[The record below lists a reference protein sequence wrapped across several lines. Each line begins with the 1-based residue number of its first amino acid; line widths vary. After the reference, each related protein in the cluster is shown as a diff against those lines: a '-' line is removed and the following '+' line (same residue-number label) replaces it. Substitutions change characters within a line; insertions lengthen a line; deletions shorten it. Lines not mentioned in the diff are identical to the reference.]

1 MIASV
6 IAFLQ
11 IVVRLL
17 ADLVGLIALSL
28 RPRRSIEAENL
39 FLRRELALFKERGIR
54 PRRVD
59 AATRLSLALLSR
71 LFDWR
76 DALVV
81 VRPKTMIRWH
91 RAGWRLFWR
100 FKSRPGR
107 PRIPVELCQLIR
119 RMATENPLW
128 GEERIANELLLKLG
142 LRVSPR
148 TVRKYMPKRP
158 PGRPRGDQR
167 WATFLRNHAK
177 AIVACDFF
185 VAVTATFRLLY
196 VFVVIHHS
204 SRRLLHFNVTAH
216 PTAAWTLQQLR
227 EAFGFAGDYRYLLR
241 DRDTIFAGSLDES
254 IKHLG
259 LTVLKSP
266 AHSPKANAICE
277 RVIGTIRRECLDWLI
292 PLSDPHLRSMLKEWV
307 THYNGA
313 RPHMAL
319 GPGVPDPPAGA
330 VLRANEKSRHRL
342 GARAVVCARSLL
354 GGLHHEYSLTP
365 ALA

>member
-1 MIASV
+1 MIATM

-11 IVVRLL
+11 IIVRLL
-17 ADLVGLIALSL
+17 ADLVGMIALSL

-39 FLRRELALFKERGIR
+39 FLHHELARYVERSIR

-59 AATRLSLALLSR
+59 GATRLSLALG

-81 VRPKTMIRWH
+81 VRPDTIIRWH

-107 PRIPVELCQLIR
+107 PRIPVELRQLIR
-119 RMATENPLW
+119 RMAEENPLW

-148 TVRKYMPKRP
+148 TVRKYMPRRP

-177 AIVACDFF
+177 VIVACDFF

-204 SRRLLHFNVTAH
+204 SRRLLHFNVTAQ
-216 PTAAWTLQQLR
+216 PTATRALQQLR
-227 EAFGFAGDYRYLLR
+227 EAFGFAGEYRYLLR
-241 DRDTIFAGSLDES
+241 DRDRIFAGSLDES

-259 LTVLKSP
+259 LSVLKSP
-266 AHSPKANAICE
+266 PHSPKANAVCE
-277 RVIGTIRRECLDWLI
+277 QVIGTIRRE
-292 PLSDPHLRSMLKEWV
+292 
-307 THYNGA
+307 
-313 RPHMAL
+313 
-319 GPGVPDPPAGA
+319 
-330 VLRANEKSRHRL
+330 
-342 GARAVVCARSLL
+342 
-354 GGLHHEYSLTP
+354 
-365 ALA
+365 

>member
-1 MIASV
+1 V
-6 IAFLQ
+6 IALARS
-11 IVVRLL
+11 VLRLL
-17 ADLVGLIALSL
+17 ADLAGLVVLSL
-28 RPRRSIEAENL
+28 RPRRSVAAENL
-39 FLRRELALFKERGIR
+39 FLRRELALYLERGVK

-59 AATRLSLALLSR
+59 AATRVSLAVLSR

-81 VRPKTMIRWH
+81 VRPETLIRWH

-100 FKSRPGR
+100 IKSRSGR
-107 PRIPVELCQLIR
+107 PRIPLELRQLIR

-148 TVRKYMPKRP
+148 TVRKYMPRRP

-167 WATFLRNHAK
+167 WSTFLHNHAR

-196 VFVVIHHS
+196 VFVVIEHG
-204 SRRLLHFNVTAH
+204 SRRVVRVAVTAH
-216 PTAAWTLQQLR
+216 PSAAWTLQQLR
-227 EAFGFAGDYRYLLR
+227 EVVGFDRAHQYLIH
-241 DRDTIFAGSLDES
+241 DRDSIFARSLDDS
-254 IKHLG
+254 IRNLG

-266 AHSPKANAICE
+266 PHSPKANAICE

-292 PLSDPHLRSMLKEWV
+292 PLSESHLRAILRSWAG
-307 THYNGA
+307 HYNHG

-319 GPGVPDPPAGA
+319 GPGVPDPPAEVVPSA
-330 VLRANEKSRHRL
+330 TPLARHRIGERL
-342 GARAVVCARSLL
+342 GVRVRSVL
-354 GGLHHEYSLTP
+354 GGLHHEYLLVP